1 MPAGR
6 GRRRQLATVVVVVG
20 AGVDEK
26 LNKIWKITKAGRKEG
41 KEAQREREGEEETLA
56 RWRPKSVGPRRVGG
70 RSVGRPLRRS
80 VGRSV
85 GHAIHTHSEV
95 CAPCARNKF
104 LLRPN
109 IKNGRE
115 RERGRGLSRRG
126 GGGSKNWKVVHI
138 KTKLTFHPLRNRS
151 NERNQS
157 SFNSQR
163 CRDS

>member
-6 GRRRQLATVVVVVG
+6 GRRRQFATVVVVGGG

-26 LNKIWKITKAGRKEG
+26 LNKIWKITKAGRKE
-41 KEAQREREGEEETLA
+41 KRRREREGETLA
-56 RWRPKSVGPRRVGG
+56 GVRSQLVRGVSV
-70 RSVGRPLRRS
+70 VGRPSPPSVVRS
-80 VGRSV
+80 VSV